1 MDPRGIFDYARE
13 TDTILIYNGNENS
26 VDKTFFYLTEVKS
39 GIFEGSLLIVKPDSL
54 KILTSRLEE
63 QSARES
69 GHEVV
74 VFSGATD
81 FDDKL
86 RKELKDTDVIGL
98 NYASLT
104 LENYTRLLRII
115 PEKRFV
121 DVSASIEEC
130 RRIKK
135 ESELKKLREA
145 AKIASE
151 AFPIFIE
158 KLREGM
164 TERELAAEVEYEM
177 MKLGASGAS
186 FSTIVAFGKN
196 ASMPH
201 YSPGNTKLKRG
212 DFVLVDYGAL
222 YERYCSDT
230 TRTVVFGRGTER
242 QKEIYDIVKMA
253 QEESMKAIRENVNG
267 KDVDAIAR
275 KIIDSSPYKGK
286 FIHGLGHGL
295 GMDVHDHPALGTS
308 MDIPLKANMVITD
321 EPGIYDPEIGGV
333 RIEDDLIVKKDGVE
347 RITTSSRDYM
357 EIS

>member
-1 MDPRGIFDYARE
+1 MDPKGLFDYARE
-13 TDTILIYNGNENS
+13 TDTILIFNGNENS
-26 VDKTFFYLTEVKS
+26 VDKTFFYLTEVRS
-39 GIFEGSLLIVKPDSL
+39 GIFEGSTLIVKPDGL
-54 KILTSRLEE
+54 KILTSKLEE

-69 GHEVV
+69 GHEVIV
-74 VFSGATD
+74 VNSSSD
-81 FDDKL
+81 FEEKL
-86 RKELKDTDVIGL
+86 KQELKETDVIGL
-98 NYASLT
+98 NYSSLT
-104 LENYTRLLRII
+104 LENYTRILRII

-130 RRIKK
+130 RRIKHP
-135 ESELKKLREA
+135 SEIKKLKEA
-145 AKIASE
+145 ARIASE

-158 KLREGM
+158 KLKEGI

-201 YSPGNTKLKRG
+201 YSPGNTKLKKG

-230 TRTVVFGRGTER
+230 TRTVIFGRGSAK
-242 QKEIYDIVKMA
+242 QKEMYEIVKNA
-253 QEESMKAIRENVNG
+253 QEESIKAIRENVNG
-267 KDVDAIAR
+267 KDVDAVAR
-275 KIIDSSPYKGK
+275 KIIDSSPYRGK

-308 MDIPLKANMVITD
+308 LDIPLKENMVITD
-321 EPGIYDPEIGGV
+321 EPGVYDPEIGGV
-333 RIEDDLIVKKDGVE
+333 RIEDDLIVKKNGSE
-347 RITTSSRDYM
+347 RITTSTREYM